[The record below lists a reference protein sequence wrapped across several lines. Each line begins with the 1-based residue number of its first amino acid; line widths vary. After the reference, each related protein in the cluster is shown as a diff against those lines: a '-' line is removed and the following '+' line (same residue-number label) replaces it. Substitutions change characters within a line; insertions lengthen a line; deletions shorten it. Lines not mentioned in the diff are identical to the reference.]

1 MKDDEVIPPPLPR
14 REGGSALKSLASLLG
29 LMALA
34 GVALHFQLPLP
45 PCPLR
50 EMTGVPCPF
59 CGSTRTF
66 AALAHLDFSAALRF
80 NPLVCV
86 AVCGASALWLLA
98 WLRDGQPRLVPRH
111 LPGRRIL
118 WQGLLGAALVAN
130 WVYLWFHLPR

>member
-1 MKDDEVIPPPLPR
+1 MKDGEGSPPPLPR
-14 REGGSALKSLASLLG
+14 RAGGSALKSLASLLG
-29 LMALA
+29 LVALA
-34 GVALHFQLPLP
+34 SVALHFQLPLP

-66 AALAHLDFSAALRF
+66 AALARLDFSAALRF

-86 AVCGASALWLLA
+86 AACGASALWLLA
-98 WLRDGQPRLVPRH
+98 LLRDGQSQLVPRR

-118 WQGLLGAALVAN
+118 WQGLLGTALVAN